1 MGGNNRKEA
10 TMRARDAIRKLPE
23 TIQADETI
31 ARAANRMDEAAVG
44 ALVVIDE
51 GRPVGIVTDRD
62 LVVRAQA
69 RGYPQDSRVDS
80 VMTTGLVGID
90 ADDDVRQAIQLFSH
104 HAIRRLPVVEGD
116 QIRGMITLDDVVID
130 LAHDLEEA
138 TKPLAAQVL
147 FGHPA

>member
-1 MGGNNRKEA
+1 
-10 TMRARDAIRKLPE
+10 MRARDAIRKLPE

-31 ARAANRMDEAAVG
+31 ARAAHRMDEAAVG

-62 LVVRAQA
+62 LVVRAMA
-69 RGYPQDSRVDS
+69 RGYPLDSRVDS

-90 ADDDVRQAIQLFSH
+90 ADEDLRQAIQLFSH

-116 QIRGMITLDDVVID
+116 EIRGMITLDDVVID

-147 FGHPA
+147 FGHPEAKPPVPA

>member
-1 MGGNNRKEA
+1 
-10 TMRARDAIRKLPE
+10 MRARDAIRKLPE
-23 TIQADETI
+23 TIEAGDTI
-31 ARAANRMDEAAVG
+31 TRAAQRMDEAAVG

-51 GRPVGIVTDRD
+51 DRPVGIVTDRD
-62 LVVRAQA
+62 LVVRAMA
-69 RGYPQDSRVDS
+69 RGYPRDSRVDS

-90 ADDDVRQAIQLFSH
+90 ADEDLRQAIQLFSH

-116 QIRGMITLDDVVID
+116 EIRGMITLDDVVID

-147 FGHPA
+147 FGHPEAKPPVPA

>member
-1 MGGNNRKEA
+1 
-10 TMRARDAIRKLPE
+10 MRARDAIRKLPE
-23 TIQADETI
+23 TIEAGDTI
-31 ARAANRMDEAAVG
+31 TRAAHRMDEAAVG

-62 LVVRAQA
+62 LVVRAMA
-69 RGYPQDSRVDS
+69 RGYPRDSRVDS

-90 ADDDVRQAIQLFSH
+90 ADEDLRQAIQLFSH

-116 QIRGMITLDDVVID
+116 EIRGMITLDDVVID

-147 FGHPA
+147 FGHPEAKPPVPA

>member
-1 MGGNNRKEA
+1 
-10 TMRARDAIRKLPE
+10 MRARDAIRKLPE
-23 TIQADETI
+23 TIEAGDTI
-31 ARAANRMDEAAVG
+31 TRAAHRMDEAAVG

-62 LVVRAQA
+62 LVVRAMA
-69 RGYPQDSRVDS
+69 RGYPLDSRVDS

-90 ADDDVRQAIQLFSH
+90 ADEDLRQAIQLFSH

-116 QIRGMITLDDVVID
+116 EIRGMITLDDVVID

-147 FGHPA
+147 FGHPEAKPPVPA

>member
-1 MGGNNRKEA
+1 
-10 TMRARDAIRKLPE
+10 MRARDAIRKLPE
-23 TIQADETI
+23 TIEAGDTI
-31 ARAANRMDEAAVG
+31 TRAAHRMDEAAVG

-51 GRPVGIVTDRD
+51 GRPVGIVTDRV
-62 LVVRAQA
+62 LVVRAMA
-69 RGYPQDSRVDS
+69 RGYPRDSRVDS

-90 ADDDVRQAIQLFSH
+90 ADEDLRQAIQLFSH

-116 QIRGMITLDDVVID
+116 EIRGMITLDDVVID

-147 FGHPA
+147 FGHPEAKPPVPA

>member
-1 MGGNNRKEA
+1 
-10 TMRARDAIRKLPE
+10 MRARDAIRKLPE

-62 LVVRAQA
+62 LVVRAMA
-69 RGYPQDSRVDS
+69 RGYPLDSRVDS

-90 ADDDVRQAIQLFSH
+90 ADEDVRQAIQLFSH

>member
-1 MGGNNRKEA
+1 
-10 TMRARDAIRKLPE
+10 MRARDAIRKLPE
-23 TIQADETI
+23 TIEAGDTI
-31 ARAANRMDEAAVG
+31 TRAAQRMDEAAVG

-51 GRPVGIVTDRD
+51 DRPVGIVTDRD
-62 LVVRAQA
+62 LVVRAKA
-69 RGYPQDSRVDS
+69 RGYPRDSRVDS

-90 ADDDVRQAIQLFSH
+90 ADEDLRQAIQLFSH

-116 QIRGMITLDDVVID
+116 EIRGMITLDDVVID

-147 FGHPA
+147 FGHPEAKPPVPA

>member
-1 MGGNNRKEA
+1 
-10 TMRARDAIRKLPE
+10 MRARDAIRKLPE
-23 TIQADETI
+23 TIEANDTIVQA
-31 ARAANRMDEAAVG
+31 AHRMDEAAVG

-62 LVVRAQA
+62 LVVRAMA
-69 RGYPQDSRVDS
+69 RRYPPDSRVDS

-90 ADDDVRQAIQLFSH
+90 ADDDLRQAIQLFSH

-116 QIRGMITLDDVVID
+116 EIRGMITLDDVVID

-138 TKPLAAQVL
+138 TKPLAAQLL
-147 FGHPA
+147 FGHPEAKPPVPA

>member
-1 MGGNNRKEA
+1 
-10 TMRARDAIRKLPE
+10 MRARDAIRKLPE
-23 TIQADETI
+23 TIEAGDTI
-31 ARAANRMDEAAVG
+31 TRAAQRMDEAAVG

-51 GRPVGIVTDRD
+51 DRPVGIVTDRD
-62 LVVRAQA
+62 LVVRAMA
-69 RGYPQDSRVDS
+69 RGYPRDSRVDS

-90 ADDDVRQAIQLFSH
+90 ADEDLRQAIQLFSH

-116 QIRGMITLDDVVID
+116 EIRGMITLDDVVID

-147 FGHPA
+147 FGHPEAKPPVLA